1 MRTILLL
8 LLLAPCFAAISL
20 ETKRRQGGG
29 GVGGDRRRSA
39 SAARWKKWGAANEEL
54 EKRLEVAI
62 CRAGCKPS
70 AILDSTSIDT
80 TSTILDPTSLDT
92 TSTILDPTSMDTSC
106 WSNCEHLQGL
116 GSRPWL
122 SNRPARERAGRRLK
136 TRLTFPTRPVLVFDS
151 TSGCRLTWSDLT
163 AKPNYFSASTHL
175 DKSTVFLLLGKED
188 ESLPWRELGQT
199 SRLSL
204 PIPSFSSHLSL
215 LLLAV
220 GKRGIKSEVAMEVK
234 PGQCGQYTGNSA
246 PELLQATKVAAHLV
260 RAEIR
265 WLGSEGASYL
275 VKWEEVPSSLVVGS
289 LVTLEEK
296 ANITLQQDAVYSVVV
311 EMISSQGTVVRSP
324 STIIDTKNL
333 NYSKDYVLESNPV
346 IPSVDKLEEKS
357 IFSARN
363 CALITIIALLAF
375 LMSLMALTTS
385 LRPHNS
391 PQWIGRSSHTH
402 DEQPGPI
409 GRPTDEP
416 SGGLPDG
423 SNGGQTDGPNGGP
436 INNQLPESKV
446 TNPAGFGFER
456 IKVVLAFFF
465 KKSDAKNAFDA

>member
-54 EKRLEVAI
+54 EKRLEVAM
-62 CRAGCKPS
+62 CRAGCEPS
-70 AILDSTSIDT
+70 TILDSTPLDP
-80 TSTILDPTSLDT
+80 TSTILAPTSL
-92 TSTILDPTSMDTSC
+92 DTSC
-106 WSNCEHLQGL
+106 WSNCEHLHGL
-116 GSRPWL
+116 GSRPWS
-122 SNRPARERAGRRLK
+122 SNRPARGRAGRRLK

-163 AKPNYFSASTHL
+163 AKPNYFSASKHL

-188 ESLPWRELGQT
+188 QSLPWRELGQT

-220 GKRGIKSEVAMEVK
+220 GKRGIKSEVAVEVK
-234 PGQCGQYTGNSA
+234 AGQCGQQTGNRA

-311 EMISSQGTVVRSP
+311 EVISSQGTVVRSP

-333 NYSKDYVLESNPV
+333 NYSKDYVPESNLV
-346 IPSVDKLEEKS
+346 TPSVDELEDKT

-391 PQWIGRSSHTH
+391 PRWIGRSSHTS

-416 SGGLPDG
+416 SGGL
-423 SNGGQTDGPNGGP
+423 TDGPNGGP

-446 TNPAGFGFER
+446 TNLAGFGFER

-465 KKSDAKNAFDA
+465 KKSDAKNVFDS

>member
-8 LLLAPCFAAISL
+8 LLLAPCLAAISL

-54 EKRLEVAI
+54 EKRLEVAM
-62 CRAGCKPS
+62 CRAGCEPFT
-70 AILDSTSIDT
+70 ILDSTP
-80 TSTILDPTSLDT
+80 LGT

-122 SNRPARERAGRRLK
+122 SNRPARGRAGRRLK

-151 TSGCRLTWSDLT
+151 TTGCRLTWSDLT
-163 AKPNYFSASTHL
+163 AEPNYFSASTHL

-204 PIPSFSSHLSL
+204 PIPSFSSHLFL

-265 WLGSEGASYL
+265 WLGSEAASYL

-311 EMISSQGTVVRSP
+311 EMISSQGTVVTSP

-391 PQWIGRSSHTH
+391 PQWIGRSSHKS

>member
-1 MRTILLL
+1 MMRTILLL
-8 LLLAPCFAAISL
+8 LLLAPCFAAKSL

-39 SAARWKKWGAANEEL
+39 SAAWWKKWGAANKEL
-54 EKRLEVAI
+54 EKRLEVAM
-62 CRAGCKPS
+62 CRAGCEPS
-70 AILDSTSIDT
+70 TILDTTSMGT
-80 TSTILDPTSLDT
+80 TSTILDRTSL
-92 TSTILDPTSMDTSC
+92 DTSC

-122 SNRPARERAGRRLK
+122 SNRPARGRAGRRLK
-136 TRLTFPTRPVLVFDS
+136 TRLTFPTPPVLVFDS
-151 TSGCRLTWSDLT
+151 ISGCRLTWSDLT
-163 AKPNYFSASTHL
+163 AKPNYFSASKHL

-188 ESLPWRELGQT
+188 ENLPWRELGQT
-199 SRLSL
+199 SRLLL

-220 GKRGIKSEVAMEVK
+220 GKRGIKSEVAVEVK
-234 PGQCGQYTGNSA
+234 PGQCGQQTGNSA

-311 EMISSQGTVVRSP
+311 EVISSQGTVVRSP

-333 NYSKDYVLESNPV
+333 TYSKDYVPESNPV
-346 IPSVDKLEEKS
+346 TPSVDELEDKS
-357 IFSARN
+357 EDKIFSARN
-363 CALITIIALLAF
+363 CALITIIVLLAF

-391 PQWIGRSSHTH
+391 PQWIGRSSHKS

-409 GRPTDEP
+409 VRPTDEP
-416 SGGLPDG
+416 SGGL
-423 SNGGQTDGPNGGP
+423 TDGPNGGP

-446 TNPAGFGFER
+446 TNLAGFGFER

-465 KKSDAKNAFDA
+465 KKK

>member
-54 EKRLEVAI
+54 EKRLEVAM
-62 CRAGCKPS
+62 CRAGCEP
-70 AILDSTSIDT
+70 
-80 TSTILDPTSLDT
+80 STILDTTSL
-92 TSTILDPTSMDTSC
+92 DTSC

-116 GSRPWL
+116 GSRPWS
-122 SNRPARERAGRRLK
+122 SNRPARGRAGRRLK
-136 TRLTFPTRPVLVFDS
+136 TRLTFPTTPVLVFDS

-163 AKPNYFSASTHL
+163 TKPNYFSASKHL

-188 ESLPWRELGQT
+188 QSLPWRELGQT
-199 SRLSL
+199 SRLLL

-220 GKRGIKSEVAMEVK
+220 GKRGIKSEVAVEVK
-234 PGQCGQYTGNSA
+234 AGQCGQQTGNSA

-311 EMISSQGTVVRSP
+311 EVISSQGTVVRSP

-333 NYSKDYVLESNPV
+333 TYSIKDYVPESNPV
-346 IPSVDKLEEKS
+346 TPSVDELEDKTEDKS

-363 CALITIIALLAF
+363 CALITIIVLLAF

-391 PQWIGRSSHTH
+391 PQWIERSSHQS

-416 SGGLPDG
+416 SGGL
-423 SNGGQTDGPNGGP
+423 TDGPNGGP

-446 TNPAGFGFER
+446 TNLAGFGFER

-465 KKSDAKNAFDA
+465 KKSDAKNVFDS